1 MVMDSDEFSS
11 ISSSSLPSYANRIR
25 RSSNVPGMPT
35 WFKILLWVSIVLSLV
50 SALGWI
56 WLLAYRNKLLLGE
69 NDARLLAFLEADLLA
84 NTGRAVRQAN
94 YLNASQQPPARA
106 EVRTPPPATT
116 PPAAGGS

>member
-56 WLLAYRNKLLLGE
+56 WLFAYRNKLLLGE
-69 NDARLLAFLEADLLA
+69 NDARLLAFLEQEFVANKSALA
-84 NTGRAVRQAN
+84 GN
-94 YLNASQQPPARA
+94 YLDASKPVPARA
-106 EVRTPPPATT
+106 EVKTPNP
-116 PPAAGGS
+116 